1 MVGGHGSAFGR
12 HAWSLESGIDFYLTA
27 VSSLDTYVV
36 FVVLALEAVHDR
48 LI

>member
-1 MVGGHGSAFGR
+1 MGGHGSAFGR
-12 HAWSLESGIDFYLTA
+12 HTWSLESGIDFYLA
-27 VSSLDTYVV
+27 AISSLDIYVV